1 MHCARK
7 VLTLM
12 LHNPTGKERFGLA
25 LLLGMLG
32 ILGPLNIDMYLPSFP
47 GIASDLN
54 ASASLVQL
62 SLTTCLIG
70 LAVGQIVVGPYSD
83 GQGRRKPLLIFIFLF
98 AVASILCAVAPN
110 IITLVIARFIQGFTA
125 SAGVVLSRA
134 VVRDVFSGRELTKF
148 FALLMVINATAPMI
162 APIAGGAIL
171 LLPFATWNTIFYFLG
186 ILGLIIVTVI
196 GFRLPETLPPEKRLP
211 STVKQSVR
219 TMGSLLKDRSFIG
232 YALTIGF
239 VHGGSFAYVSGTPF
253 VYQGIYNVSPQAFS
267 ILFGINGLAIISGS
281 FMIGRLSAYFHE
293 RSLLRTAVITA
304 VTATSFLLLMT
315 IIEGPLATL
324 VIPIFIYM
332 TAMGMVLTSTFTLA
346 MEKQGHRAGSASA
359 VLGMLPL
366 LFGSMVSPLV
376 GIDESTA
383 VPMGA
388 ILFTT
393 SSIGAIIFF
402 TLTKKNNVEAK

>member
-1 MHCARK
+1 
-7 VLTLM
+7 M
-12 LHNPTGKERFGLA
+12 LHNPKGKERIGLA
-25 LLLGMLG
+25 FLLGMLG

-47 GIASDLN
+47 GIASDLETN
-54 ASASLVQL
+54 ASLVQL

-70 LAVGQIVVGPYSD
+70 LAVGQMVVGPISD
-83 GQGRRKPLLIFIFLF
+83 SQGRKKPLIIFLSLF
-98 AVASILCAVAPN
+98 AAASFLCALAPN
-110 IITLVIARFIQGFTA
+110 IIVLVMARFLQGFTA

-162 APIAGGAIL
+162 APMTGGAIL
-171 LLPFATWNTIFYFLG
+171 LLPFATWETIFFFLSIVG
-186 ILGLIIVTVI
+186 VLIVLTVS
-196 GFRLPETLPPEKRLP
+196 GKLPETLPAEKRIP
-211 STVKQSVR
+211 SSVKESILTIGRV
-219 TMGSLLKDRSFIG
+219 MKDRSFIG

-253 VYQGIYNVSPQAFS
+253 VYQGIYDVSPQVFS
-267 ILFGINGLAIISGS
+267 VLFGINGLAIITGS
-281 FMIGRLSAYFHE
+281 FLIGRLGGIIHE
-293 RSLLRTAVITA
+293 RSLLRSAVLVAVSATA
-304 VTATSFLLLMT
+304 FLLVMT
-315 IIEGPLATL
+315 IIEGPLFSI

-346 MEKQGHRAGSASA
+346 MEHQGHRAGSASA

-366 LFGSMVSPLV
+366 VFGAMVSPLV
-376 GIDESTA
+376 GIDETTA

-393 SSIGAIIFF
+393 SSIGATFFF
-402 TLTKKNNVEAK
+402 TLTKKSMHAAA